1 MSNDKPSGFEETPAL
16 FDAEIEPAPPLTDEE
31 EAALLEAEADADAG
45 RVVPH
50 SEVANWLRTWGT
62 PDEGLPP
69 KSWFKSSGPRLRSM
83 TSKTSGP
90 S

>member
-1 MSNDKPSGFEETPAL
+1 MSDEKPPGFEETPAL

-50 SEVANWLRTWGT
+50 SEVRRWMEAVGT
-62 PDEGLPP
+62 PDEFPMP
-69 KSWFKSSGPRLRSM
+69 ESWLS
-83 TSKTSGP
+83 
-90 S
+90 

>member
-1 MSNDKPSGFEETPAL
+1 MSDDRPPGVEETPAL

-50 SEVANWLRTWGT
+50 SEVAKWMLAVGT
-62 PDEGLPP
+62 PDEFPMP
-69 KSWFKSSGPRLRSM
+69 ESWLR
-83 TSKTSGP
+83 
-90 S
+90 

>member
-1 MSNDKPSGFEETPAL
+1 MSDEKPPGFEETPAL

-50 SEVANWLRTWGT
+50 SEVAKWMQTIIDGKPQPMPKAWL
-62 PDEGLPP
+62 E
-69 KSWFKSSGPRLRSM
+69 
-83 TSKTSGP
+83 
-90 S
+90 